1 MDRKPKQ
8 DKEDC
13 FTSIMDI
20 DREVMVL
27 SKELHKYEL
36 LPQVDTLCNVVQGL
50 QGEWKT
56 NMSLSGKSTKSRDL
70 VLLLL
75 HIAPW

>member
-50 QGEWKT
+50 QGE
-56 NMSLSGKSTKSRDL
+56 
-70 VLLLL
+70 
-75 HIAPW
+75 